1 MRSTAPEN
9 SGSDRIVRV
18 AVAVIKDAE
27 GRVLLSRRAQGVH
40 QGGLWELPG
49 GKLEPGETTAQALRR
64 EIREELG
71 LEVIRHRPL
80 IRVAHRYVLR
90 EVLLDVHLVT
100 EYAGIAEGLEG
111 QPLAWVRP
119 GDLHLYPLPEADR
132 PILKAL
138 DLPVRY
144 LITADEVVA
153 DRTRLLRAMSRAL
166 EAGERLF
173 QIRAKSLP
181 MSVLVRAARDA
192 IGLCREPGGRV
203 LVNADPAL
211 ALELGADGVHLD
223 SRRLM
228 GLGDRPLGEQFLVA
242 ASCHGEAE
250 LRQAERI
257 GADFAV
263 LSPVLATAS
272 HPDLSPLGWERFA
285 VLVEMVRIPVY
296 ALGGMHLGL
305 LERAWG
311 AGAQGVAGIGGL
323 WPAQPVS

>member
-1 MRSTAPEN
+1 
-9 SGSDRIVRV
+9 
-18 AVAVIKDAE
+18 
-27 GRVLLSRRAQGVH
+27 
-40 QGGLWELPG
+40 
-49 GKLEPGETTAQALRR
+49 
-64 EIREELG
+64 
-71 LEVIRHRPL
+71 
-80 IRVAHRYVLR
+80 
-90 EVLLDVHLVT
+90 
-100 EYAGIAEGLEG
+100 
-111 QPLAWVRP
+111 
-119 GDLHLYPLPEADR
+119 
-132 PILKAL
+132 L